1 MRQFRFSINIRNVQT
16 VSIMKIPRIQC
27 VPEGLQLLE
36 HLVLYLHNPVAK
48 RCQEQ
53 LMALQTIYEQ
63 LFVLPEP
70 LQPDHTADQYAAVV
84 PIHRYATDL
93 LVFDVSVYVPAILVT
108 VARACSEMPI
118 AFFNASNVATGNPS
132 FMAAIIS
139 DRFSK
144 RHPAD
149 VA

>member
-1 MRQFRFSINIRNVQT
+1 
-16 VSIMKIPRIQC
+16 MKISRIQC
-27 VPEGLQLLE
+27 VPEDIQLLE

-53 LMALQTIYEQ
+53 LMALQTIDEQ
-63 LFVLPEP
+63 LPVPPGP
-70 LQPDHTADQYAAVV
+70 LQPDHTADQYAVVV
-84 PIHRYATDL
+84 PIHRYAIDL
-93 LVFDVSVYVPAILVT
+93 PFFRRVSVCTAILVT

-132 FMAAIIS
+132 FIAAIIS

-149 VA
+149 VT